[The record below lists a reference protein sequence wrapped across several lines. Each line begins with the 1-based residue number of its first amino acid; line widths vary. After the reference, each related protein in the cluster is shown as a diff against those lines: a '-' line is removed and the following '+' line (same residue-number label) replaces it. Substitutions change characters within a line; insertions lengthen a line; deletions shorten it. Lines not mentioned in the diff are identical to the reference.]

1 LLPGLLKSALA
12 GYYIEAMT
20 DADDPPDLPDHSWLA
35 KAREILRRRGVQD
48 PAVIDAEVRHVDC
61 GTQAVTLPRQT
72 GVHLII
78 RRFDVRI
85 QLPE

>member
-1 LLPGLLKSALA
+1 MG
-12 GYYIEAMT
+12 T
-20 DADDPPDLPDHSWLA
+20 DEGEKTSFQARFDPL
-35 KAREILRRRGVQD
+35 G
-48 PAVIDAEVRHVDC
+48 HVDC

-78 RRFDVRI
+78 RQLDAWI